1 MSDNQRLSGIANPN
15 GESIQRGPLR
25 EQVRSQLRQLILS
38 NRLHPGQPIVI
49 DRLARELGVSHTPVR
64 EALAMLQ
71 HDGLVR
77 TRPYGNP
84 WVAEIE
90 PLDVREAY
98 EARCVLE
105 GWAVRRAALILS
117 DAVLDKIGAALERAR
132 QEVAQSDGSPSP
144 YEAHLQADIA
154 LHSLILDSVDN
165 RLFERL
171 VRLVNNQSIRIRSLV
186 ESIAP
191 ADQVLVIID
200 EHSAI
205 LQALSTRDPDLSQE
219 RLIVHL
225 KGGMERTLKAIEAL
239 RIRGQ

>member
-1 MSDNQRLSGIANPN
+1 VADNQHLSGIVIPN
-15 GESIQRGPLR
+15 GEAIQRGPLR

-38 NRLHPGQPIVI
+38 NYLRPSQPIVI
-49 DRLARELGVSHTPVR
+49 DQLARDLGVSHTPVR

-98 EARCVLE
+98 EARSVLE
-105 GWAVRRAALILS
+105 GWAVRRAALTLS
-117 DAVLDKIGAALERAR
+117 DAALAEMGAALECAR
-132 QEVAQSDGSPSP
+132 KKVAQSDGSPSS
-144 YEAHLQADIA
+144 YEAHLHVDIE

-171 VRLVNNQSIRIRSLV
+171 VQLVSNQSIRIRSLV
-186 ESIAP
+186 EALAP
-191 ADQVLVIID
+191 VEQVLAIID
-200 EHSAI
+200 EHDAI
-205 LQALSTRDPDLSQE
+205 LQALRARDPDRSQE
-219 RLIVHL
+219 RLLAHL
-225 KGGMERTLKAIEAL
+225 DAGMERTLKTIESL
-239 RIRGQ
+239 RVSGQ